1 MTPRHVPRY
10 VVHVSEGFPTA
21 GRGNTKQGPGVTATV
36 HDRLLLCRVV
46 GRFRSEEYLHPTG
59 RTGAPPKA
67 ETIAWAI
74 EDAQQL
80 ALQLNR
86 ADA

>member
-1 MTPRHVPRY
+1 MTPHVPRY
-10 VVHVSEGFPTA
+10 VVHVSEGFRTA
-21 GRGNTKQGPGVTATV
+21 LRGNTKQVPGVTATV

-46 GRFRSEEYLHPTG
+46 GLFRSEDYMHPAG
-59 RTGAPPKA
+59 RVGAPPKT
-67 ETIAWAI
+67 EQIAWAI

-86 ADA
+86 AAA